1 MFTDSTKLMSR
12 FLILAFLAIAIAV
25 GRIFITPRLTHI
37 PSLEMSYEAFAHLFV
52 GGLIG
57 VSWYDWNDKRA
68 TLYGRI
74 GWALALWE
82 LAWFMVQKLHA

>member
-1 MFTDSTKLMSR
+1 MKRWIVFSLTAL
-12 FLILAFLAIAIAV
+12 IAI

-37 PSLEMSYEAFAHLFV
+37 PSPEMSYEAFAHLFV

-57 VSWYDWNDKRA
+57 ISWYDWDDKLA

-74 GWALALWE
+74 GWGLAVWE
-82 LAWFMVQKLHA
+82 LVWFIVQKMHMS